1 MRFKDFT
8 AKATNNSGNGGF
20 GEFVGYAATFDRKPD
35 TYGDV
40 IAKSAFAGTIRAWAD
55 SSRPVSVFY
64 GHNMDDPDRL
74 ITSQIDTAPKPMELV
89 EGYDEGLITS
99 HIDTAPKRMRPQGR
113 AP

>member
-20 GEFVGYAATFDRKPD
+20 GGFVGYAATFDRKPD

-40 IAKSAFAGTIRAWAD
+40 IAKGAFADTIRAWAD
-55 SSRPVSVFY
+55 SIRPVPVFY

-74 ITSQIDTAPKPMELV
+74 ITSQIDTAPKSNDAV
-89 EGYDEGLITS
+89 IEGG
-99 HIDTAPKRMRPQGR
+99 APLRESAQSRR
-113 AP
+113 RYH